1 MFFKETYNGIYPKM
15 PNSWRRF
22 LVFLDCVLLLTV
34 YSGLDWFYFIHIYLF
49 KDTNKLFIYLFVF
62 P

>member
-22 LVFLDCVLLLTV
+22 IVFLDCVLLLTV
-34 YSGLDWFYFIHIYLF
+34 YSGLD
-49 KDTNKLFIYLFVF
+49 
-62 P
+62 